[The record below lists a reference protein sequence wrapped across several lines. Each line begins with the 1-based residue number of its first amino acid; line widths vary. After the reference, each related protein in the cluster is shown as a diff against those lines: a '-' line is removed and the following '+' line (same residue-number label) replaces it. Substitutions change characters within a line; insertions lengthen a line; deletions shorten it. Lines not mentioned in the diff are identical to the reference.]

1 MTNYKKKYNRL
12 KVEYDMLRRASGKKK
27 SKPSGRAS
35 ELFKTLQSQY
45 IDKLDRLEDQQHIL
59 SKQTN
64 LLNEKDREIENN
76 SDRLSSNV
84 TKIETNKRKTMYDET
99 DDRNNKTY
107 ISSLKAILYLLV
119 IFLIIIIGGMIKEK
133 IF

>member
-1 MTNYKKKYNRL
+1 MNNYKKKYNRL

-45 IDKLDRLEDQQHIL
+45 IDKLDRLADQQHIL

-64 LLNEKDREIENN
+64 LLNEKDKKIENN

-107 ISSLKAILYLLV
+107 ISALKAILYLLV
-119 IFLIIIIGGMIKEK
+119 IFLIVIIGGMLKEK
-133 IF
+133 FF

>member
-45 IDKLDRLEDQQHIL
+45 IDKLDRLADQQHIL